1 MKGNLDEAADYLH
14 RAERVLSISPPAP
27 YPNPRSGSTS
37 SS

>member
-1 MKGNLDEAADYLH
+1 MKGNLDEAADHLH
-14 RAERVLSISPPAP
+14 SAERVLSISSPAP

>member
-1 MKGNLDEAADYLH
+1 MKDILDEAADYLH

-37 SS
+37 TS